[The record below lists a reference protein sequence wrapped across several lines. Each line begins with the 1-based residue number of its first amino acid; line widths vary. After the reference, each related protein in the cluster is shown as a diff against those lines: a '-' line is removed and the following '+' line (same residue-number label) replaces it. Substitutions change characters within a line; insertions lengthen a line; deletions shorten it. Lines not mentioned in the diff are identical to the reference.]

1 MRKIVLSV
9 LVISLLASCKED
21 KNKSFAVTGTLKN
34 TPAKVVYAEENN
46 IIKGEKKVKDSA
58 VIAADGKFSMKI
70 KADGESVYNLRLQ
83 SDPSEFATVIND
95 ADKIEVEA
103 DFKKQND
110 FYDVKGS
117 KASKAIED
125 YFTKVTE
132 MQAEKFNLFF
142 KADSIRKSR
151 GDSLFAETL
160 ISKQEQ
166 LKNDLKTYTHQTL
179 QQANNTSLALFILA
193 TYQGM
198 ALNQNY
204 MMNAF
209 TNPEVLVYLNEM
221 LGRSPDRTDI
231 AGVRN
236 NVEAAIKKV
245 SEQAQ
250 RTMWVGKQAPELSLP
265 DTEGR
270 NVKLSSFKGKYVLV
284 DFWAS
289 WCGPCRR
296 ENPNVVQAYNQYR
309 NKNFTIL
316 GVSLDRQKAA
326 WEKAIVDDNLNWTH
340 VSDLK
345 YWQSEAASIYQ
356 LSVIPFNVLV
366 DPDGKIIAENLRAEA
381 LKQKLSEVLN

>member
-9 LVISLLASCKED
+9 LVISLLASCKDD
-21 KNKSFAVTGTLKN
+21 KNRSFTVSGVLKN

-46 IIKGEKKVKDSA
+46 IIKGEKKIKDSA

-70 KADGESVYNLRLQ
+70 KATGEGVYNLRLQ

-110 FYDVKGS
+110 FYNVKGS

-132 MQAEKFNLFF
+132 MQGEKFNLYF
-142 KADSIRKSR
+142 KVDSIRKNN
-151 GDSLFAETL
+151 GDPLLAENLTARQQQL
-160 ISKQEQ
+160 I
-166 LKNDLKTYTHQTL
+166 NDLKTYTQQTL

-204 MMNAF
+204 MMSAF
-209 TNPEVLVYLNEM
+209 TNPEVVVYLNEM
-221 LGRSPDRTDI
+221 LSRSPDRTDI

-236 NVEAAIKKV
+236 NVEAAIKKSNV
-245 SEQAQ
+245 QEQK
-250 RTMWVGKQAPELSLP
+250 TMWVGKQAPELSLP

-270 NVKLSSFKGKYVLV
+270 NVKLSSFRGKYVLV

-289 WCGPCRR
+289 WCAPCRR

-340 VSDLK
+340 ISDLK

>member
-9 LVISLLASCKED
+9 LVVSLLASCKDD
-21 KNKSFAVTGTLKN
+21 KTKTFTVSGVLKN
-34 TPAKVVYAEENN
+34 TTAKFVYAEEND
-46 IIKGEKKVKDSA
+46 ILKGKKEIKDSA

-70 KADGESVYNLRLQ
+70 KADGEGVYNLRLQ

-132 MQAEKFNLFF
+132 MQSEKFNLFF
-142 KADSIRKSR
+142 KADSIRKNN
-151 GDSLFAETL
+151 GDSLLVENLTAKQLQL
-160 ISKQEQ
+160 I
-166 LKNDLKTYTHQTL
+166 NDLKTYTQ
-179 QQANNTSLALFILA
+179 QMVRQANNTSLALFILA

-204 MMNAF
+204 MLNAF
-209 TNPEVLVYLNEM
+209 TNPEVLAYLNEM
-221 LGRSPDRTDI
+221 LSRSPDRTDI

-236 NVEAAIKKV
+236 NVEAAIKKANQ
-245 SEQAQ
+245 QAQ

-270 NVKLSSFKGKYVLV
+270 YVKLSSFKGKYVLV

-289 WCGPCRR
+289 WCAPCRR

-340 VSDLK
+340 ISDLK
-345 YWQSEAASIYQ
+345 YWQSEAVAIYQ
-356 LSVIPFNVLV
+356 VGTIPFNVLI
-366 DPDGKIIAENLRAEA
+366 DPEGKVIAENLRAEG